1 MKNDTESQVI
11 PCGVALIRRGHEFLI
26 AQRHKNDTFGSYW
39 EFPGGKKLEGEAFEA
54 CVAREAKEELG
65 IEVDVQEKLM
75 DLKKRYHNR
84 IIWLNF
90 YMCSHVSGEPQ
101 PLDCQNWRWVDV
113 MKLKDFRFPPANE
126 IVIDSLI
133 NKYAQR

>member
-1 MKNDTESQVI
+1 M
-11 PCGVALIRRGHEFLI
+11 ALIRRDHEFLI

-39 EFPGGKKLEGEAFEA
+39 EFPGGKKLEGEAFEE
-54 CVAREAKEELG
+54 CVVREAKEELG

-75 DLKKRYHNR
+75 DLKKKYHNR

-90 YMCSHVSGEPQ
+90 YLCSYVSGEPR
-101 PLDCQNWRWVDV
+101 PLDCQNWQWVDV
-113 MKLKDFRFPPANE
+113 MKLKDFKFPPANE

-133 NKYAQR
+133 KKYAN